1 MNCVEAV
8 QVREMEKS
16 YHEYAEVRALTPFTL
31 RCLSQNI
38 SSRVNFI
45 TFRVIFSSFR
55 WEIWLSEIS
64 GVERWPTLVL
74 F

>member
-1 MNCVEAV
+1 MSCVEAV

-16 YHEYAEVRALTPFTL
+16 YDEHAEVRALTPLTL
-31 RCLSQNI
+31 RCSSQNI
-38 SSRVNFI
+38 SSGVNFI

-55 WEIWLSEIS
+55 WKIWLSKIS